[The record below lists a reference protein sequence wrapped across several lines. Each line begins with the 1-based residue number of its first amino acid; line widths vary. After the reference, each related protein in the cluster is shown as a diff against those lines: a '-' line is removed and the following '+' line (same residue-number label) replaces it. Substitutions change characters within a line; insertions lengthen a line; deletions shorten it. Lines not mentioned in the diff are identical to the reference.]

1 LTFAAAATTP
11 AASSDREIERRRRR
25 LELRRRFFPRGLSF
39 TREGR
44 VYVAVTL
51 GVGFAA
57 VNTGNNLL
65 YLVLGMMLGLIII
78 SGVLS
83 EVALRRISVRRVLG
97 RRAEEGEIFPV
108 ELTLRNDK
116 RRTASFSVELRD
128 EIDGAPFKRRCFFL
142 RVGPNEERSIA
153 YRCELHRRGRRAF
166 DGIVVSTRFPFGF
179 FEKTR
184 FFRLEGE
191 VLVLPARIDVAPPPL
206 SHAAHEG
213 AGWVERRG
221 LGQEFRELRAMVPGD
236 DPRRIDWRSTARLG
250 GEPMIRETDR
260 EVRGFVEIALDAA
273 LEADTP
279 AARAEVEQ
287 RIRAAG
293 TLVRDLSLRGFA
305 VALVTSGRADGAPGH
320 AETVPLLDRLA
331 LLDPLA
337 LAAEPPPVAV
347 ASGAILIGPRA
358 SALGPAV
365 RLAVPPARE
374 VAA

>member
-1 LTFAAAATTP
+1 LTFAAAATTS
-11 AASSDREIERRRRR
+11 AARADREIERRRRR
-25 LELRRRFFPRGLSF
+25 LAIRRRFFPRGLTF

-44 VYVAVTL
+44 VYVVVTL

-65 YLVLGMMLGLIII
+65 YLVLGMMLGLIVI

-83 EVALRRISVRRVLG
+83 EIALRGVSVRRVLG
-97 RRAEEGEIFPV
+97 RRAVEGEVFPV

-116 RRTASFSVELRD
+116 RRNASFSVELRD

-166 DGIVVSTRFPFGF
+166 DGIVVSTRFPFGL

-184 FFRLEGE
+184 FFGLAGE
-191 VLVLPARIDVAPPPL
+191 VLVLPALIDVATPRL
-206 SHAAHEG
+206 ADASHDG
-213 AGWVERRG
+213 AGSVERRG

-250 GEPMIRETDR
+250 GEPLIRETDR

-273 LEADTP
+273 VEADTP

-293 TLVRDLSLRGFA
+293 TLVRDLARRGFA
-305 VALVTSGRADGAPGH
+305 VALVTSGRSEAAPGS
-320 AETVPLLDRLA
+320 ADAAPLLDALA
-331 LLDPLA
+331 LLDPFA
-337 LAAEPPPVAV
+337 LAAAPPPVAV
-347 ASGAILIGPRA
+347 APGAILIGPRA

-365 RLAVPPARE
+365 RVALPAAPE
-374 VAA
+374 VKA